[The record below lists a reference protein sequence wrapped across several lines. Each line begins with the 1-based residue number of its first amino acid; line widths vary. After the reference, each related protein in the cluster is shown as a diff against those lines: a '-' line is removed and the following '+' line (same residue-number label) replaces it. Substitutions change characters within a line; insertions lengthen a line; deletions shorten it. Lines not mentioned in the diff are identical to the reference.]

1 MDSEIKFS
9 NPDPYIVLRFDS
21 TKNGMY
27 ELSCFFHYRVFFQ
40 LMDSGQTGV
49 ILHHAVRPVVEGI
62 IVETDHVQN
71 QNRNMGD
78 NNVLETTIK
87 LKIAILS
94 HVLVSNANL

>member
-1 MDSEIKFS
+1 
-9 NPDPYIVLRFDS
+9 
-21 TKNGMY
+21 
-27 ELSCFFHYRVFFQ
+27 
-40 LMDSGQTGV
+40 MDSGQTGV
-49 ILHHAVRPVVEGI
+49 FLHHAVRPVVEGI